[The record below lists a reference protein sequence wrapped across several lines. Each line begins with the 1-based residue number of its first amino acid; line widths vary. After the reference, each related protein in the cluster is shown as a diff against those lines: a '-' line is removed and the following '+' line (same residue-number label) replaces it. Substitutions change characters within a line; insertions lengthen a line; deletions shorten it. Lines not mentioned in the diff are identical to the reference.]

1 MLPTH
6 HTQSLRGDFEA
17 DDYLLDTAVNSS
29 TDQTLIDEY
38 ASEIGTHGYMPKT
51 FAGLDTSK
59 LGFFIVGQ
67 KSAYIELK
75 NKIIKEAGSMS
86 VEDRMQGVRYLCSIP
101 YTNGTAHCL
110 EAAMSIIRDGS
121 IDIYKR
127 FYFFSNKDKY
137 FRLDD
142 HLVYYI
148 YGGFFKQG
156 KREGPLKVPYELM
169 FLTVAF
175 ILQNYSS
182 EMDIRQSAL
191 NWCLDLVENDNE
203 DDGTK
208 VKALCILVQHGE
220 HDEQSFA
227 IEQCNELFNIEDPI
241 DVEIDD
247 NDVRDLLR
255 ALRTKHQLTQQDVGE
270 TSLDEGLYRTLINC
284 VPGDKHT
291 QQNIAN
297 FFEQV
302 VDDSDLLYEGVH
314 IKDICRLI
322 NRELATFEK
331 WVATD
336 CINNLIRIA
345 CDESIEGLDLIPQLI
360 RTLTNFTQPL
370 ELKLAP
376 SLEERL
382 RNDVFAGLNQSLLRL
397 NEGLKEEVNKSR
409 QSSDKAAVREF
420 LIYFEDEK
428 DLLYKLYSNDM
439 TKQKFE
445 EHFNNITTEWMT
457 A

>member
-6 HTQSLRGDFEA
+6 QSSRGGDFEV
-17 DDYLLDTAVNSS
+17 DEEYLLDKATNP
-29 TDQTLIDEY
+29 DQNLIDEY

-59 LGFFIVGQ
+59 LGFYIVGQ

-75 NKIIKEAGSMS
+75 NKIIKEATSMS

-127 FYFFSNKDKY
+127 FYFFSNKDKW

-182 EMDIRQSAL
+182 EMETRQSAL

-220 HDEQSFA
+220 QDEQSFA
-227 IEQCNELFNIEDPI
+227 IEQCNEIFNIEDPI

-255 ALRTKHQLTQQDVGE
+255 ALRTKHQLGQQDVGE
-270 TSLDEGLYRTLINC
+270 TSLDEGLYQAMIRT
-284 VPGDKHT
+284 VPGNNHVQKEIKD
-291 QQNIAN
+291 

-302 VDDSDLLYEGVH
+302 IDDSDLLYEGIHV
-314 IKDICRLI
+314 KDICRLI
-322 NRELATFEK
+322 NRELATFEQ
-331 WVATD
+331 WVASD
-336 CINNLIRIA
+336 CISNLIRIA
-345 CDESIEGLDLIPQLI
+345 CDETIEGLDLIPQLI
-360 RTLTNFTQPL
+360 RTLTNFTQPVP
-370 ELKLAP
+370 LKLTP
-376 SLEERL
+376 TLEERL
-382 RNDVFAGLNQSLLRL
+382 RNDIFAGLNQSLLRMP
-397 NEGLKEEVNKSR
+397 EAVKEEINKSR
-409 QSSDKAAVREF
+409 QSSDKAAVKEF

-428 DLLYKLYSNDM
+428 DLLYKVYSNEM
-439 TKQKFE
+439 PKSKFE
-445 EHFNNITTEWMT
+445 EHFNRITAEWMN